1 MCEGVLTIS
10 KQEGRDIDLIPTD
23 TSGPMTDT
31 LSLRSRGSNEHFG
44 NATGSKNEEEGE
56 VVVRVSLVRVSGDG
70 ANLRQ
75 ISDEKFIDSI
85 KKKLIVEDFHLSRH
99 LVFHHL

>member
-10 KQEGRDIDLIPTD
+10 KEEGRDIDLIPTD

-31 LSLRSRGSNEHFG
+31 LLLRSRGSNEHFG
-44 NATGSKNEEEGE
+44 NAAEEE

-75 ISDEKFIDSI
+75 IGDQKFIGSI
-85 KKKLIVEDFHLSRH
+85 KKKLIVENFHLPRH

>member
-44 NATGSKNEEEGE
+44 LLQGLRKRRGGNCSESESSE
-56 VVVRVSLVRVSGDG
+56 SLWRRSQPPTD
-70 ANLRQ
+70 L
-75 ISDEKFIDSI
+75 
-85 KKKLIVEDFHLSRH
+85 
-99 LVFHHL
+99 

>member
-44 NATGSKNEEEGE
+44 LLQGLRKKN
-56 VVVRVSLVRVSGDG
+56 L
-70 ANLRQ
+70 
-75 ISDEKFIDSI
+75 
-85 KKKLIVEDFHLSRH
+85 
-99 LVFHHL
+99 

>member
-10 KQEGRDIDLIPTD
+10 KEEGRDIDLIPTD

-31 LSLRSRGSNEHFG
+31 LSLKSRGSNKHFG
-44 NATGSKNEEEGE
+44 NAKGSQKEE

-75 ISDEKFIDSI
+75 IGDEKFIGSI
-85 KKKLIVEDFHLSRH
+85 KKKLIVENFHLPRH

>member
-44 NATGSKNEEEGE
+44 NAPGSEKEEL
-56 VVVRVSLVRVSGDG
+56 VVRVSVVRVSGDG

-75 ISDEKFIDSI
+75 IFDEKFIGSI
-85 KKKLIVEDFHLSRH
+85 KKKLIVENFHLPRH

>member
-1 MCEGVLTIS
+1 MTIS

-31 LSLRSRGSNEHFG
+31 LSLGSRGSNEYYG
-44 NATGSKNEEEGE
+44 PVPGPATGSEKEE

-75 ISDEKFIDSI
+75 IGDEKFIGSI

>member
-31 LSLRSRGSNEHFG
+31 LSLRSRGSNEPYG
-44 NATGSKNEEEGE
+44 LLQG
-56 VVVRVSLVRVSGDG
+56 
-70 ANLRQ
+70 LR
-75 ISDEKFIDSI
+75 
-85 KKKLIVEDFHLSRH
+85 KKKL
-99 LVFHHL
+99 

>member
-10 KQEGRDIDLIPTD
+10 KEEGRDIDLIPTD

-31 LSLRSRGSNEHFG
+31 LSLGSRGSNEHYG
-44 NATGSKNEEEGE
+44 NAPGSEKEE

-75 ISDEKFIDSI
+75 IGDEKFIGSI
-85 KKKLIVEDFHLSRH
+85 KKLIVENFHLPRH
-99 LVFHHL
+99 LVLHHL

>member
-44 NATGSKNEEEGE
+44 NAKGSQKED

-75 ISDEKFIDSI
+75 IFDEKFIGSI
-85 KKKLIVEDFHLSRH
+85 KKKLIVENFHLPRH

>member
-44 NATGSKNEEEGE
+44 
-56 VVVRVSLVRVSGDG
+56 L
-70 ANLRQ
+70 LRGLRMR
-75 ISDEKFIDSI
+75 
-85 KKKLIVEDFHLSRH
+85 KKL
-99 LVFHHL
+99 

>member
-1 MCEGVLTIS
+1 MTIS

-31 LSLRSRGSNEHFG
+31 LSLRSRGSSEHYG
-44 NATGSKNEEEGE
+44 NAPGSQKEE

-75 ISDEKFIDSI
+75 IFDEKFIGSI
-85 KKKLIVEDFHLSRH
+85 KKKLIVENFHLPRH